1 MAQTSP
7 PVNERSPKDW
17 MVSSRQEGICHA
29 VFDMGRDVSL
39 SSLYSFLDKSEEDL
53 SDLQSV
59 LAVLNSDLRKQG
71 ILQAPARKL
80 GRLCLDA
87 DSWGFDDLHMVA
99 RETLFLVLD
108 LDEGVREWSADV
120 AAAAE
125 RGLAMLSTI
134 LHECESGY
142 RRRLAIADLL
152 DSLSQAG
159 KN

>member
-7 PVNERSPKDW
+7 PVGERSLKDANI
-17 MVSSRQEGICHA
+17 SSPEEGFCHA
-29 VFDMGRDVSL
+29 VFDTGRDVSL
-39 SSLYSFLDKSEEDL
+39 KSLYAFLDKFEEDL
-53 SDLQSV
+53 TDLQTALSR
-59 LAVLNSDLRKQG
+59 LNGDLGTQG

-87 DSWGFDDLHMVA
+87 DSWGFDDLHLVA

-108 LDEGVREWSADV
+108 LDEGVREWSEDV
-120 AAAAE
+120 AAAVE

-134 LHECESGY
+134 LHECEGGY